1 MSSMLGCQVIPSLPL
16 PFPPDAQQII
26 LMRAVVE
33 SGATTALEGTDRH
46 AIMDILVE
54 RGYMIKNY
62 CPEALSVYQFSMSH
76 QGMEAI
82 K

>member
-1 MSSMLGCQVIPSLPL
+1 MSANDTPL
-16 PFPPDAQQII
+16 PFPPDAQEIA
-26 LMRAVVE
+26 LMSAVENGGIAVA
-33 SGATTALEGTDRH
+33 SEGTDRY

-54 RGYMIKNY
+54 RGFMIKNY

>member
-46 AIMDILVE
+46 AAMTVLVDGGFLS
-54 RGYMIKNY
+54 RLH
-62 CPEALSVYQFSMSH
+62 CPTALGVHQFQVTSAGLEVL
-76 QGMEAI
+76 Q
-82 K
+82 